1 MKQSLTYYITMFVLK
16 LKGIKKDFSQD
27 PIDFKKIRKEDV
39 HNPKGRFFNHSNVRK
54 IQVLKSS
61 ITEVKSKASPDNLV
75 ILVHGGAFIS
85 GPGQHH
91 WDSLRTIIKQTN
103 YTGWMCD
110 YPKAPESKISEISEN
125 IDAVYSKALK
135 KYKSEQITLI
145 GDSVGATLITALV
158 QRLNQKKEALP
169 KKIILISPVMD
180 AMMTNPD
187 IKIIDEIDPM
197 LSRKGILSSKKM
209 CAENGDLEDERI
221 SPING
226 SFKGFPKTII
236 FVAENDI
243 MYPDELLAIKKMQEA
258 QVDVEVIKG
267 ENMPHVW
274 PILPVMQEA
283 KTALNQLIERM
294 KD

>member
-1 MKQSLTYYITMFVLK
+1 
-16 LKGIKKDFSQD
+16 
-27 PIDFKKIRKEDV
+27 
-39 HNPKGRFFNHSNVRK
+39 
-54 IQVLKSS
+54 
-61 ITEVKSKASPDNLV
+61 
-75 ILVHGGAFIS
+75 
-85 GPGQHH
+85 
-91 WDSLRTIIKQTN
+91 
-103 YTGWMCD
+103 
-110 YPKAPESKISEISEN
+110 
-125 IDAVYSKALK
+125 
-135 KYKSEQITLI
+135 
-145 GDSVGATLITALV
+145 
-158 QRLNQKKEALP
+158 LNQKKEALP

-258 QVDVEVIKG
+258 
-267 ENMPHVW
+267 
-274 PILPVMQEA
+274 